1 MDTEAILKNIEA
13 KASSEARAEEEKRL
27 AAREECTKLF
37 DRVRKEV
44 CPKVAEYLEIESA
57 LTKNHVYSRYAENNW
72 KDKLDSK
79 PKNIDLIYTD
89 EYAENVGIYT
99 RHKLRGIGI
108 ETNHGRNDRWY
119 DVFVSPHEISLFSN
133 DRLGGYDAEPNPL
146 SFPKPNAGTK
156 DFKTWSM
163 YLQMLLNGFFTFEQA
178 FQKRLK
184 ALGVA

>member
-37 DRVRKEV
+37 DRVRNEI

-89 EYAENVGIYT
+89 EYAENVGI
-99 RHKLRGIGI
+99 
-108 ETNHGRNDRWY
+108 
-119 DVFVSPHEISLFSN
+119 
-133 DRLGGYDAEPNPL
+133 
-146 SFPKPNAGTK
+146 
-156 DFKTWSM
+156 
-163 YLQMLLNGFFTFEQA
+163 
-178 FQKRLK
+178 
-184 ALGVA
+184 

>member
-1 MDTEAILKNIEA
+1 MDTESILEKIAA
-13 KASSEARAEEEKRL
+13 KADAEAAEEEKRRL
-27 AAREECTKLF
+27 ASREECTKLF
-37 DRVRKEV
+37 DRIRKEI

-108 ETNHGRNDRWY
+108 QTCSSRNDRWY
-119 DVFVSPHEISLFSN
+119 DVFVSPDEISLFSN
-133 DRLGGYDAEPNPL
+133 DRFGGYDAEPNPL
-146 SFPKPNAGTK
+146 SFPKPNAGMK
-156 DFKTWSM
+156 DFKAWSM

-178 FQKRLK
+178 FQKRLEI
-184 ALGVA
+184 LGVA